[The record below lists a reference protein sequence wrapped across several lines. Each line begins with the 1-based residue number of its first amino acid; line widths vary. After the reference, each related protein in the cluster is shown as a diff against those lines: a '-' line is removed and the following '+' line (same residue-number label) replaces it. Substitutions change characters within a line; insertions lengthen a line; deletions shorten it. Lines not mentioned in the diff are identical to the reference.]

1 MSGLMC
7 GRCGQRTAPDSS
19 YCPRCRWALVGTR
32 ASLFAVTQLADQ
44 NVAGQTLDVVGNA
57 LPPVESSVAMPEI
70 PSGASGMVARR
81 RVDKQRSNLE
91 RDIQAIVEP
100 RIAQLEKTL
109 EEKPGDAT
117 TLSALGV
124 INLLQNHFERAVAY
138 LQRAHELAPG
148 DLETTIN
155 LGIAL
160 SQRGQVQPALTLF
173 NALHDQHPD
182 DPSILFN
189 LALVALQARR
199 APAVLEAANALEELW
214 KKTPSLS
221 PVYHD
226 DTLTARGLALLMMDK
241 PEEAR
246 KTLQEAARQ
255 GRHSNQNPATNGASS
270 TGNAASNLASDE
282 EMKAADFQVEGKNA
296 EEEDVLMLEGGQ
308 SADFL
313 NNLALA
319 EVGVGAYDKA
329 QSHLSAAV
337 RIEPGN
343 ARVDSNLGVLAYQRG
358 EVGFA
363 YKMLDLAR
371 QIEQQASQTEASTHN
386 HLGVVLSTMGRTD
399 DAWREFGL
407 ASGHERADFE
417 VWYNLGRAYIESGKP
432 DRAMSFL
439 RRAFAVE
446 PQNPDLHATLGT
458 GYLLR
463 GNLQNSLLDDALK
476 HFKRALQIDGNHF
489 PSLLGLAMTCA
500 QMNNAQGAL
509 VVLHQTQKLY
519 PRRIEVLFLR
529 ALFTL
534 TLESDTERVPRAGM
548 QFNMVFAAQP
558 ELLAA
563 DYNAAICQYM
573 MGMQET
579 AMRMLE
585 KVVQRDPSFV
595 PAYYLIGVGHAIAK
609 HYDQALTAWKI
620 ASVQDPENVDVH
632 AGLGFAYY
640 QLGDWAN
647 SYNAFER
654 ASRLLPLD
662 AEIAACLGLAYG
674 RAGGELRKMRLAR
687 AEKHVLIKTP
697 GAQERDAQD
706 LRTQTDLLNRSIEAF
721 SRSLQLKP
729 GNAVTHSNLGL
740 SYFFQNKVENA
751 VEQWRIVSR
760 IDARYAME
768 REEDQQTNFDDSQM
782 ALRPLRWRDMIVG
795 MMPILP
801 PPHTRLVPGYNER
814 AFRLALSD
822 PAFQRLHTLHRQLE
836 HTTRLQSWMNAKH

>member
-19 YCPRCRWALVGTR
+19 YCPRCNWALVGTR

-44 NVAGQTLDVVGNA
+44 NVAGSTLDVVGNA
-57 LPPVESSVAMPEI
+57 LPPVEASVVMPEA
-70 PSGASGMVARR
+70 GGMMARR

-91 RDIQAIVEP
+91 RDIEAIVEP
-100 RIAQLEKTL
+100 RIEQLEKTL
-109 EEKPGDAT
+109 EEIPGDAA
-117 TLSALGV
+117 TLATLGT
-124 INLLQNHFERAVAY
+124 INLLQNNFERAVAY
-138 LQRAHELAPG
+138 LQRAHELAPTE
-148 DLETTIN
+148 LETSIN
-155 LGIAL
+155 LGVAL

-173 NALHDQHPD
+173 NALRDQHPD
-182 DPSILFN
+182 DPLILFN

-199 APAVLEAANALEELW
+199 APAVLEVTDALEELW
-214 KKTPSLS
+214 KQTPSLFAI
-221 PVYHD
+221 YHD

-255 GRHSNQNPATNGASS
+255 GRHSNRHLAAQTSANGASS
-270 TGNAASNLASDE
+270 TGNGASALASDAE
-282 EMKAADFQVEGKNA
+282 LQNAHFQVEGQDDD
-296 EEEDVLMLEGGQ
+296 EEDVLALEGGQ

-329 QSHLSAAV
+329 QSHLNAAV

-343 ARVDSNLGVLAYQRG
+343 ARVDGNLGVLAYQRG
-358 EVGFA
+358 EIGFA
-363 YKMLDLAR
+363 YQMLDLAR
-371 QIEQQASQTEASTHN
+371 QIEHQSSQTEASTHN

-439 RRAFAVE
+439 RRAFTID

-463 GNLQNSLLDDALK
+463 GSTQNNLLDDALK
-476 HFKRALQIDGNHF
+476 HFKRALQLDGNHF

-509 VVLHQTQKLY
+509 VVLHQAQKLF

-534 TLESDTERVPRAGM
+534 TLDTDTERVPRAGM

-563 DYNAAICQYM
+563 DYDAAVCQYM
-573 MGMQET
+573 MGMQES

-585 KVVQRDPSFV
+585 KVVQRDPSFI
-595 PAYYLIGVGHAIAK
+595 PAYYLIGVGHAVAK
-609 HYDQALTAWKI
+609 HFDQALTAWKT
-620 ASVQDPENVDVH
+620 AAAQDAGNVDIQ
-632 AGLGFAYY
+632 AALGFAHY

-647 SYNAFER
+647 SYQAFER
-654 ASRLLPLD
+654 AVRILPMD

-674 RAGGELRKMRLAR
+674 RAGGALRKERIAR
-687 AEKHVLIKTP
+687 AEKHVFIKAP
-697 GAQERDAQD
+697 GSQERDAQD
-706 LRTQTDLLNRSIEAF
+706 LRTQTDLLDRSVAAF
-721 SRSLQLKP
+721 ERSLRIKP

-740 SYFFQNKVENA
+740 SYFFQDKVEAA

-760 IDARYAME
+760 LDARYAMQ
-768 REEDQQTNFDDSQM
+768 REEDQYTNFDDSQM
-782 ALRPLRWRDMIVG
+782 SLRPLRWREMIVG

-814 AFRLALSD
+814 AFRPALSD
-822 PAFQRLHTLHRQLE
+822 PTLQRLHTLRRQLA
-836 HTTRLQSWMNAKH
+836 HTSRLQSWMNAKH